1 MEESLEKYAANL
13 AVTNGQKEKS
23 GGKSRE
29 KFDGISGGSLG
40 EKMVLFLSSLMFP
53 PVLKRSNL
61 VWIVLCFIFPSCF
74 FISSSHNLLRSI
86 CVINFPTLN
95 FADQVS

>member
-1 MEESLEKYAANL
+1 MEESLEKYVANL

-23 GGKSRE
+23 GKKFGE

-53 PVLKRSNL
+53 PGLKRSNL
-61 VWIVLCFIFPSCF
+61 VWIVL
-74 FISSSHNLLRSI
+74 
-86 CVINFPTLN
+86 
-95 FADQVS
+95 